1 MNCGY
6 VGTLTVDLHLP
17 ASRSLKDKRRHLQR
31 VKAALVKRVSCAVAE
46 VDHHDLHRRARIT
59 LAVVA
64 REAGEAERLLDG
76 ASRLLHA
83 DPEFVVIGEARD
95 IVAVEHTDTFAIGA

>member
-1 MNCGY
+1 MSCGH

-31 VKAALVKRVSCAVAE
+31 VRAALVKRVACAVAE
-46 VDHHDLHRRARIT
+46 VDHHDLHRRARLT

-64 REAGEAERLLDG
+64 REAGEAERLLDA
-76 ASRLLHA
+76 ASRLLHT
-83 DPEFVVIGEARD
+83 DPEFVVIGESRAL
-95 IVAVEHTDTFAIGA
+95 VAAEHTDTFAIGA